1 MQTQPLTINVPSAL
15 FTNLQ
20 QRAEQSQRS
29 VEEETLEALATSVS
43 ADTRLPEEL
52 SREVS
57 LLASQAD
64 DELREIAQRHFPDQ
78 SAKRLEALHAKRA
91 QRQLSTAES
100 DQLDELVQQYESHM
114 LLRAQAV
121 ALLAGRGHDVSE
133 FRRK

>member
-20 QRAEQSQRS
+20 QRAAQSERS

-43 ADTRLPEEL
+43 ADTRLPEKL
-52 SREVS
+52 AREVS

-64 DELREIAQRHFPDQ
+64 DELREIAQRRFPVQ
-78 SAKRLEALHAKRA
+78 SAERLEALHAKRA
-91 QRQLSTAES
+91 HGQLSTAEL
-100 DQLDELVQQYESHM
+100 DQLDELVQQYERHM

-121 ALLAGRGHDVSE
+121 ALLRERGHNVSA
-133 FRRK
+133 FLRK